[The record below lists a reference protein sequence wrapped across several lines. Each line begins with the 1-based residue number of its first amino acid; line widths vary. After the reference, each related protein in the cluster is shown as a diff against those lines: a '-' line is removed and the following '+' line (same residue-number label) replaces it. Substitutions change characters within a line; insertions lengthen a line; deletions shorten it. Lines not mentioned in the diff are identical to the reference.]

1 MGSRSKGA
9 KHSIAVA
16 AALVETLHFDM
27 PVIPRSMPSA
37 IELDHLFRYPITA
50 VAKQQK
56 LDAICG
62 WGGQ

>member
-1 MGSRSKGA
+1 
-9 KHSIAVA
+9 
-16 AALVETLHFDM
+16 
-27 PVIPRSMPSA
+27 MPSA
-37 IELDHLFRYPITA
+37 IELDYPFRHPITA